1 MLQARGAEVS
11 EDLSGMLIDQRL
23 AGLEFDDQLALDEKV
38 GVILAKDRSV
48 LVADRKRVLLVD
60 ADTFLSQAVSQSV
73 LVHLLQMSVPQIP
86 VQGKTDL
93 ANPIA
98 EAQNLA
104 IVHSQILLRL
114 FRFCNRLPFLCLVPK
129 PLAFSLTLC
138 PLCLLW
144 L

>member
-73 LVHLLQMSVPQIP
+73 LVHLLQMSVPQIS
-86 VQGKTDL
+86 VQGETDL
-93 ANPIA
+93 TNPIT
-98 EAQNLA
+98 QRQDLA
-104 IVHSQILLRL
+104 IVHPCAAPRSLRGFLRPAPFVRLL
-114 FRFCNRLPFLCLVPK
+114 FDP
-129 PLAFSLTLC
+129 
-138 PLCLLW
+138 
-144 L
+144 